1 MSQPILP
8 PVIEAPTND
17 GPRDFDA
24 NYILWWNKVALDL
37 NRVTHSLG
45 GPQNGPPLS
54 ARALAI
60 LHLAIHDAY
69 FSVMPPPLIQL
80 YLAPNSANLPPVV
93 LSAGETSIQ
102 TINEGRLAARDA
114 VAGAAMTVLN
124 KLYRKPDKLDNNPSQ
139 NTLIVIGSFIDKALT
154 DFVRMTT
161 TRPLQE
167 ANGMGVLC
175 SNPAK
180 PLGSL
185 NIISPSF
192 AFGAGIAKGIL
203 AALEIKAG
211 EPGTDKGIYVPKD
224 KDYFFNDEPT
234 HPVFLAKIDPNDQSA
249 TPALREN
256 RPYHGPLYG
265 STAKR
270 FAVQND
276 HYIADP
282 PIIPRL
288 GSAASSPAEIA
299 EYKDA
304 VEDVH
309 RMGGAPN
316 DRNTL
321 RQDYETAGGLFWAY
335 DGANLIGTPPR
346 LYNQILR
353 QIAYDKR
360 TGLKEN
366 IPIDSEANNA
376 EFVRLFALANVAL
389 ADAGIFAW
397 REKYTFEFWRPLSGV
412 RQDPSGP
419 APRGIARPTWVTFGA
434 PQTNSHQTPFK
445 PPFPA
450 YPSGHATFGAAIFQV
465 IRQFYKARDK
475 LKWALDEADDI
486 CFDMISDEMNGV
498 NRDLDKDYDPKAP
511 ITGQPGVV
519 RTKHVRHFASLWEA
533 MFDNALS
540 RVWIG
545 VHWRFDA
552 FSAEDVLLKCDSPN
566 QMAEQQSS
574 GSTAGNHPEQHGPPY
589 KPKADGS
596 TGYKD
601 AKAVKYVTKGE
612 RTKEPPPKPPTGG
625 KAILAGV
632 GGVPLGI
639 AIANDIFGDGDVSKQ
654 LRPANVCIQP
664 PSIW

>member
-8 PVIEAPTND
+8 PVIEAPTKY
-17 GPRDFDA
+17 GPRDFDG

-69 FSVMPPPLIQL
+69 FSVMPAPPLQL
-80 YLAPNSANLPPVV
+80 YLAANPANPPPVV
-93 LSAGETSIQ
+93 LVAGETNMQ
-102 TINEGRLAARDA
+102 AINDSRLAARDA
-114 VAGAAMTVLN
+114 VAGAATTVLN

-139 NTLIVIGSFIDKALT
+139 KTLIAIGSFIDKALT
-154 DFVRMTT
+154 DFVQMTA
-161 TRPLQE
+161 TRPLLQ
-167 ANGMGVLC
+167 ADRMGIP
-175 SNPAK
+175 SDPAE
-180 PLGSL
+180 PLSSL
-185 NIISPSF
+185 NMISPSF

-203 AALEIKAG
+203 AALEVKAG

-224 KDYFFNDEPT
+224 KDYFFGDEPT
-234 HPVFLAKIDPNDQSA
+234 HPVFLVKVDPNDQSA

-270 FAVQND
+270 FAVQHD
-276 HYIADP
+276 YYIADP

-288 GSAASSPAEIA
+288 GKAASSDADIA
-299 EYKDA
+299 EYNDA

-321 RQDYETAGGLFWAY
+321 RQDYQTAGGLFWAY

-353 QIAYDKR
+353 QIAYDRRQGCDK
-360 TGLKEN
+360 N
-366 IPIDSEANNA
+366 IIDSEVNNA
-376 EFVRLFALANVAL
+376 EFARLFALANVAL

-397 REKYTFEFWRPLSGV
+397 REKYTYELWRPLSGV

-419 APRGIARPTWVTFGA
+419 APYGIARPTWLTFGA

-445 PPFPA
+445 PPFPS
-450 YPSGHATFGAAIFQV
+450 YPSGHATFGAAIFQT
-465 IRQFYKARDK
+465 IRQFYKARDH
-475 LKWALDEADDI
+475 LKWELDEADDI
-486 CFDMISDEMNGV
+486 CFDMISDEMNGI

-519 RTKHVRHFASLWEA
+519 RTKHIRHFTSLWEA

-540 RVWIG
+540 RVWLG

-552 FSAEDVLLKCDSPN
+552 FAAEDVLLKIDAPHK
-566 QMAEQQSS
+566 MAAQQSS
-574 GSTAGNHPEQHGPPY
+574 GSIAIKHPKEHAPLYQQN
-589 KPKADGS
+589 ADGS
-596 TGYKD
+596 TTYKD
-601 AKAVKYVTKGE
+601 AKEVKYNTTGK
-612 RTKEPPPKPPTGG
+612 RKEPKPKPQPNCDE
-625 KAILAGV
+625 AVLAGV

-639 AIANDIFGDGDVSKQ
+639 AIANDIFANGDANKQ
-654 LRPANVCIQP
+654 LRPANVNIQP
-664 PSIW
+664 PSVW